1 MPFGDFAV
9 TSKIDGYKS
18 SQSLISA
25 TTKGAKGAKGAD
37 VGKAGTPAAAET
49 AEAGSADQLTLT
61 QSARSLQKVA
71 EAVANAPVVNSTK
84 VEATKLAISN
94 GTYQIDSGR
103 IADKI
108 LQFEKSLK

>member
-25 TTKGAKGAKGAD
+25 TAKGAKGAGA
-37 VGKAGTPAAAET
+37 GKPAAISGGS
-49 AEAGSADQLTLT
+49 EATEGGTADQLTLT

-71 EAVANAPVVNSTK
+71 EAVANAPVVNSAK
-84 VEATKLAISN
+84 VESTKLAINN
-94 GTYQIDSGR
+94 GTYKIDSGR
-103 IADKI
+103 VADKI